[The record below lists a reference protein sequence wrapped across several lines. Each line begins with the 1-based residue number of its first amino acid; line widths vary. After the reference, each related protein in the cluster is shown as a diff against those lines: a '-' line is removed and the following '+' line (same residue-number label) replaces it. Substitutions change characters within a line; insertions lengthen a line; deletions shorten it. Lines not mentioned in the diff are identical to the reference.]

1 VSEAPLLVGILTP
14 HAAPGPEV
22 ELPALSQGRVT
33 TVIARAGSQAELRAS
48 TEPAALAEA
57 ARTFRS
63 SGVDAVAHAST
74 TTGYVIGAPA
84 EAVLV
89 DRLARACGVPAVASC
104 AAAVAALQAGGV
116 ARVQLVHPPWFGDAF
131 DDLGVAYFRDQ
142 GFDAVATRAVGL
154 PDDPARVETAHVVE
168 WVERHVE
175 DRAEAVYLAGNG
187 FRAAAAVGE
196 LERRTGLLVVSAN
209 QALLTALRSA
219 TEASLPTPP
228 G

>member
-1 VSEAPLLVGILTP
+1 MSEAPLRVGILTP
-14 HAAPGPEV
+14 HVAPGPEV
-22 ELPALSQGRVT
+22 EIPALSRGRVT
-33 TVIARAGSQAELRAS
+33 TVIARAGSQTELRTS

-63 SGVDAVAHAST
+63 SEVDAVAHAST
-74 TTGYVIGAPA
+74 TTGYVIGASA
-84 EAVLV
+84 EASLV

-104 AAAVAALQAGGV
+104 AAAVAMLRAADV
-116 ARVQLVHPPWFGDAF
+116 VRVQLVHPPWFDDAF
-131 DDLGVAYFRDQ
+131 DDLGVAYFAHH
-142 GFDAVATRAVGL
+142 GFEAVATRAVGL
-154 PDDPARVETAHVVE
+154 PHDPARVETVHVVE

-196 LERRTGLLVVSAN
+196 LERRTGLVVVSAN
-209 QALLTALRSA
+209 QALLTALLSA